1 MGAGHQYCINL
12 TPIQLREPEME
23 LNMQSGTGHAA
34 GELVS
39 VQAARVSQPAQLV
52 TIPYDTR
59 ACSEQ
64 DLLTFDSSYA
74 SSDS

>member
-1 MGAGHQYCINL
+1 
-12 TPIQLREPEME
+12 ME

-34 GELVS
+34 GELVF